1 MNILHI
7 VTTISILAIL
17 YLVLKLTRKVHTM
30 ERSQK
35 NIDLSDNNMSRKQV
49 YSQSWYDDYDR
60 DSHRYRGSGHSSS
73 ATQSSRRG
81 ERTASS
87 SGIDESKPAP
97 HAVIYQ
103 SEFDYISRCIL
114 DYPDI
119 ETGGQLFGF
128 LTEYGVPVVC
138 YAIGPGPRANHQVAF
153 FNQDTSYLQSFYN
166 EVSRKYG
173 LRYIGEWH
181 SHHQL
186 GLAKPSGHDAST
198 IVNGI
203 NRSHFRHF
211 LLCIGNCNN
220 QGTRSSLN
228 AFTFHINN
236 PYSYSHVPWKIINIE
251 SPYRNIVD
259 RDLRNMVRHPQT
271 PYASHGDNYIIT
283 SARTPVAVVPNYSGE
298 YWLNSKANNLILKQ
312 IIDYLAAIHN
322 TSVKPQIDAEKHVHL
337 IINSANG
344 NEEITF
350 GEQFP
355 NEAPIIKNID
365 NGEIENCQWL
375 YDGDIYNSFVKFY
388 EKKKIGPKPAD
399 ESEPISNETHYW

>member
-35 NIDLSDNNMSRKQV
+35 NIDLTDNNMSKKQV

-87 SGIDESKPAP
+87 CGIDESKPAP

-173 LRYIGEWH
+173 LRYI
-181 SHHQL
+181 
-186 GLAKPSGHDAST
+186 
-198 IVNGI
+198 
-203 NRSHFRHF
+203 NR
-211 LLCIGNCNN
+211 
-220 QGTRSSLN
+220 
-228 AFTFHINN
+228 
-236 PYSYSHVPWKIINIE
+236 K
-251 SPYRNIVD
+251 
-259 RDLRNMVRHPQT
+259 
-271 PYASHGDNYIIT
+271 
-283 SARTPVAVVPNYSGE
+283 
-298 YWLNSKANNLILKQ
+298 
-312 IIDYLAAIHN
+312 
-322 TSVKPQIDAEKHVHL
+322 
-337 IINSANG
+337 
-344 NEEITF
+344 
-350 GEQFP
+350 
-355 NEAPIIKNID
+355 
-365 NGEIENCQWL
+365 
-375 YDGDIYNSFVKFY
+375 
-388 EKKKIGPKPAD
+388 
-399 ESEPISNETHYW
+399 